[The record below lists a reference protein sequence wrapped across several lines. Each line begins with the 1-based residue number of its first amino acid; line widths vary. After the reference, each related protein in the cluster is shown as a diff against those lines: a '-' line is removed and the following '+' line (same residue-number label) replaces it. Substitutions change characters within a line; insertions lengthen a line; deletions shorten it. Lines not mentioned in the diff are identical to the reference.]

1 MTGTT
6 THTSAPPLTGRR
18 VRLRPVETLDHE
30 YLYRLANHPAVAA
43 NWRYRGPTPSPNQF
57 ARDLWDQTLT
67 HFVVERKFNR
77 QRFGY
82 VQAFDASM
90 RNGWVHA
97 GVMLDP
103 TLVRS
108 AWGFEC
114 VPLFLNYLFT
124 MWNFQHVYAAAG
136 QPVFD
141 LCASG
146 ESTWFRVEGRLRDH
160 EIVNDQFRDVVMIAV
175 ARADW
180 ERFGPALVDKVTT
193 PMEMP

>member
-18 VRLRPVETLDHE
+18 VRLRPVDALDHE

-43 NWRYRGPTPSPNQF
+43 NWRYRGPTPPPNQF

-97 GVMLDP
+97 AVMLDP
-103 TLVRS
+103 TLVQS
-108 AWGFEC
+108 AWAFEC

-124 MWNFQHVYAAAG
+124 MWNFRHVYAAAP

-141 LCASG
+141 LVSSG
-146 ESTWFRVEGRLRDH
+146 ESKWFRVEGRLRDH
-160 EIVNDQFRDVVMIAV
+160 EIVDNEFRDVVMLAV
-175 ARADW
+175 ARDDW
-180 ERFGPALVDKVTT
+180 EKFGPALVAKLST
-193 PMEMP
+193 PM